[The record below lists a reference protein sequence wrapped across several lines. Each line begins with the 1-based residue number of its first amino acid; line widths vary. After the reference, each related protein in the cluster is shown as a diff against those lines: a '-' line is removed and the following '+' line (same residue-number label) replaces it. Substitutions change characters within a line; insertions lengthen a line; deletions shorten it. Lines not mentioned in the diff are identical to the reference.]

1 MKNSM
6 SREVF
11 NLKQAAEHVHLEEN
25 TLKHVAQRGEIEA
38 IKRGDDW
45 YFEHRVLDEWAQ
57 RNLLAAGE
65 KELKAQHGVMMDEH
79 RRADRVDWGVADLFC
94 LEAIDLSL
102 KAKGKAGLL
111 RDMTDLAERGGKVYD
126 CDGLFKELEAREA
139 AASTA
144 IGEGV
149 ALLHPR
155 FHDPYLFE
163 ESFVAYG
170 RSLRPLFF
178 GAPEGEGT
186 RHFFLV
192 CSTDH
197 ELHLHILARLA
208 ILAHG
213 TDLIE
218 RFETVET
225 AEDVLVILREC
236 ESEYRHP

>member
-1 MKNSM
+1 M
-6 SREVF
+6 SHEVL

-25 TLKHVAQRGEIEA
+25 ELKHVAQRGEIEA
-38 IKRGDDW
+38 TKRGDDW
-45 YFEHRVLDEWAQ
+45 YFEHRALDEWAQ

-65 KELKAQHGVMMDEH
+65 KELKAQHRVMMDEN
-79 RRADRVDWGVADLFC
+79 RRADRSDWGVSELFNVGTIEVDLR
-94 LEAIDLSL
+94 
-102 KAKGKAGLL
+102 AKGKAGVL

-126 CDGLFKELEAREA
+126 VDGLFKELEAREA
-139 AASTA
+139 VASTA

-170 RSLRPLFF
+170 RSAHPVFF
-178 GAPEGEGT
+178 GAPDGEGT
-186 RHFFLV
+186 RHFFLI

-213 TDLIE
+213 TDLME
-218 RFETVET
+218 RLDAVET
-225 AEDVLVILREC
+225 PDEVIAVIRDC
-236 ESEYRHP
+236 EAAYRK